1 MRAGE
6 VTGTP
11 AALRIL
17 PADHYLRHIGR
28 VQVCAAACHAAR
40 AGRRARASPDRLL
53 TDIAGNTIAGLMDQF
68 LAQLEESDAEDVET
82 FADALGRFFDC

>member
-1 MRAGE
+1 
-6 VTGTP
+6 
-11 AALRIL
+11 
-17 PADHYLRHIGR
+17 
-28 VQVCAAACHAAR
+28 
-40 AGRRARASPDRLL
+40 LL